1 MEGVREMSDLS
12 GRIRLRREQ
21 LGYTQE
27 ELARLMGGSQKQIWR
42 YESGNG
48 EPSLTTLKQIA
59 HVLHTSTDWLLGL
72 SDDVGAHNPDLSD
85 KEMQLLNLYRN
96 KSPEMQQKLIDI
108 ARVV

>member
-1 MEGVREMSDLS
+1 MEGVQKMSELS
-12 GRIRLRREQ
+12 INIRLRREQ

-27 ELARLMGGSQKQIWR
+27 ELARLIGGSQKQIWR
-42 YESGNG
+42 YESGTG
-48 EPSLTTLKQIA
+48 EPSLNTLKQIA
-59 HVLHTSTDWLLGL
+59 YVLHTSADWLLGL
-72 SDDVGAHNPDLSD
+72 TDDSGTHNPDLND